1 MQLKIKSIQSAL
13 ISAIVLLLLDGMSV
27 ASNPEGLKSEKESQI
42 EDLLQEEE
50 QKEKQLKELE
60 KRLSNPDKA
69 VRLRAIEELSQIDG
83 EKVKQ
88 LWQIV
93 LNDHDKGVKKR
104 AWELYDKLREELE
117 RKALHR
123 VILIHIPGDVAKELF
138 ARVKLN
144 LILWEIR
151 DSFVIGEGSTYTMD
165 KLKKLGY
172 DVDILYSSISEWQ
185 EARRI
190 YEISQEE
197 GRPSELKP
205 PPEGPREPEHSF
217 KIIIFDLTRTKEP
230 TEGYTQWLDRESIRM
245 KNDHY
250 LALEA
255 LYPKDSFPELI
266 EDFKQ
271 RGFYIVEIFDGTEDF
286 LRNRERYFPE

>member
-27 ASNPEGLKSEKESQI
+27 ASNPEDLKTEKESQI
-42 EDLLQEEE
+42 EELLQEED
-50 QKEKQLKELE
+50 QKEKRLE
-60 KRLSNPDKA
+60 ALERRLRDSDEA

-93 LNDHDKGVKKR
+93 LNDRDKGVKKK
-104 AWELYDKLREELE
+104 AWKQYDKLREDLE

-138 ARVKLN
+138 ARVSLD
-144 LILWEIR
+144 LISWEIK
-151 DSFVIGEGSTYTMD
+151 DSFVIGEGSTYTME
-165 KLKKLGY
+165 KLKKIGY
-172 DVDILYSSISEWQ
+172 DVDILYNSISEWQ

-197 GRPSELKP
+197 GRPSDLKP
-205 PPEGPREPEHSF
+205 PPEGPPEPEYSF

-230 TEGYTQWLDRESIRM
+230 AEGYTQWLDRESTRM

-255 LYPKDSFPELI
+255 LHPKDSFSKLI